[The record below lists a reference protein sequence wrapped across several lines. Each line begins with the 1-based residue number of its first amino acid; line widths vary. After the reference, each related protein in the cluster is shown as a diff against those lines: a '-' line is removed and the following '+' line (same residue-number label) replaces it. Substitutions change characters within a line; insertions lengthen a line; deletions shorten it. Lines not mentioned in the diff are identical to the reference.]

1 MITNNPFFVLSELVP
16 PIVMQGFLLAMV
28 VLVILGTVVDII
40 HKKNV
45 KYFFENAKKAKKS
58 ATRELGKGE
67 RASVVAKTIVYDI
80 GTTSELGAGKR
91 RVAHL
96 LGMYG
101 TILFWL
107 ASVVMIFC
115 YSSSSSTTPS
125 VWPIIWHVGAIM
137 TVLGGSWFWFFLRVD
152 VYSEAQPWYRIIKAD
167 LFVLALIATSLFGL
181 IWSYLQSLN
190 LSDRWDDKVFLVLYV
205 VSNLVL
211 FGGVYWSKFAHMF
224 YKPGAAIQKNLAEAD
239 GSRDNLPPEA
249 DAPEKFGL
257 GIKREAPKHY

>member
-1 MITNNPFFVLSELVP
+1 MIYNNPFSSLSELVP
-16 PIVMQGFLLAMV
+16 SIVMQGFLIMMIAFAA
-28 VLVILGTVVDII
+28 IGTFVDII

-58 ATRELGKGE
+58 ATKKLRTSEKV
-67 RASVVAKTIVYDI
+67 SIIAKTVVYDI

-101 TILFWL
+101 TILFWVTS
-107 ASVVMIFC
+107 AVMIFC
-115 YSSSSSTTPS
+115 YSSISSNTPS
-125 VWPIIWHVGAIM
+125 VWPIFWHAGAIM
-137 TVLGGSWFWFFLRVD
+137 TVIGGCWFWFFLRVD

-190 LSDRWDDKVFLVLYV
+190 LNDRWDDKVFLVLYI

-249 DAPEKFGL
+249 DAPEQFGL